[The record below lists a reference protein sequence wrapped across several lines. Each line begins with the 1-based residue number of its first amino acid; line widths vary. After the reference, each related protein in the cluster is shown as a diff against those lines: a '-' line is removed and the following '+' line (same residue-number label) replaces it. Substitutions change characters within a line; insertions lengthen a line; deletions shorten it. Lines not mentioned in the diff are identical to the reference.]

1 MPYYNIIFIAKPRP
15 PQDNIAYDHY
25 RKETNSMVFR
35 TFRMS
40 LQLRILLLMILMAI
54 GILGAGELITNLR
67 TVQALENEIGGETN
81 RVARMIVHNLDGTL
95 DLTATDELKNAFQQA
110 RKYYAGIIRADVF
123 VKRRHKVVQ
132 AMSNSNEVRAPEDL
146 EEDVFRRHAPITFM
160 IEQDDGKRHMI
171 TARPIHLANHTL
183 AVLSVTSSL
192 KSFKQLIDVQSRV
205 RRMVLIVTVVIMVGA
220 VMLLF
225 RTNIYHSMQH
235 LLQVMARYRHGD
247 HEARVNE
254 KLPGEF
260 GELGR
265 QMNVMLDQITKLQ
278 ENLKNQVAE
287 ATAFLATQNEELKAL
302 NLQVVT
308 TQKQLVQ
315 SERLALIGQLTA
327 TFAHEIG
334 SPLGAVSTNL
344 QLVREQGGLPDQVG
358 KRIETA
364 YQQIERVCTIVE
376 QLLGRTRR
384 PAHYQ
389 AIDGVRLMTE
399 LKNLLGPVLDARG
412 ISLSLE
418 NQAARVLIW
427 GDKDQLQQLF
437 LNVLNNAVDA
447 LVNRGTIQLRLTN
460 DDHHLVFA
468 ISDNGSGIEA
478 DKLNRIFEPFFTT
491 KEFKKG
497 NGLGL
502 AVSKDIVQS
511 HQGRIE
517 VASQMRQ
524 GTTVTVSL
532 PLKKDNL

>member
-1 MPYYNIIFIAKPRP
+1 
-15 PQDNIAYDHY
+15 
-25 RKETNSMVFR
+25 
-35 TFRMS
+35 
-40 LQLRILLLMILMAI
+40 
-54 GILGAGELITNLR
+54 
-67 TVQALENEIGGETN
+67 
-81 RVARMIVHNLDGTL
+81 
-95 DLTATDELKNAFQQA
+95 
-110 RKYYAGIIRADVF
+110 
-123 VKRRHKVVQ
+123 
-132 AMSNSNEVRAPEDL
+132 
-146 EEDVFRRHAPITFM
+146 
-160 IEQDDGKRHMI
+160 
-171 TARPIHLANHTL
+171 
-183 AVLSVTSSL
+183 
-192 KSFKQLIDVQSRV
+192 
-205 RRMVLIVTVVIMVGA
+205 MVGA